1 VHSRAVADR
10 ESDLDGRL
18 LTAVS
23 VVAPFHNEVQ
33 NLPIFWDELRDVLDH
48 SRWNAEIIFVDDGS
62 ADGSTD
68 LIRAIVRNDPR
79 VRLLRLR
86 ENRGLSSALAAGLA
100 AAGGDIVVTLDT
112 DLQNDPRDIVRLM
125 EHLGA
130 WDVACGWRVERQDRW
145 LKRLSSRVAN
155 GVRMTVL
162 GDGIHD
168 CACTLRAMHRRCLAD
183 IVFFDGFHRFVP
195 SMLRAAGH
203 RVLEVPVNHRP
214 RRFGTSHYGLR
225 NRLVTTFADMLAM
238 RVLKSRR
245 LRYEL
250 AKDE

>member
-1 VHSRAVADR
+1 M
-10 ESDLDGRL
+10 RL
-18 LTAVS
+18 IA
-23 VVAPFHNEVQ
+23 
-33 NLPIFWDELRDVLDH
+33 
-48 SRWNAEIIFVDDGS
+48 
-62 ADGSTD
+62 
-68 LIRAIVRNDPR
+68 
-79 VRLLRLR
+79 
-86 ENRGLSSALAAGLA
+86 
-100 AAGGDIVVTLDT
+100 
-112 DLQNDPRDIVRLM
+112 
-125 EHLGA
+125 HLGA
-130 WDVACGWRVERQDRW
+130 SDVACGWRVERQDRW
-145 LKRLSSRVAN
+145 LKRFSSRIAN

-225 NRLVTTFADMLAM
+225 NRLVTTSADLLAM